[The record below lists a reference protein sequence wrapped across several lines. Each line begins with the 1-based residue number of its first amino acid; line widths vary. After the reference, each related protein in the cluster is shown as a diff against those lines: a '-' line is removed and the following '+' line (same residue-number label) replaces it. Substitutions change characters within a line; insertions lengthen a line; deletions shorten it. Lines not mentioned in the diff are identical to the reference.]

1 MISKRY
7 YLIPSFI
14 VFFIIIL
21 IDTFVLN
28 IGSFPSEWKLSIRQP
43 IAETVK
49 SLTVNPSFIGFT
61 KGLRAFVYLNL
72 LNPLDTFLTH
82 IPWWYTM
89 GIFAAIGYFT
99 VGLRFAFITVLLLF
113 FIVIVIVIA
122 FVTIDIVF

>member
-1 MISKRY
+1 
-7 YLIPSFI
+7 
-14 VFFIIIL
+14 L
-21 IDTFVLN
+21 IDAFVVN

-72 LNPLDTFLTH
+72 LRPLDTFLTH

-89 GIFAAIGYFT
+89 GIFTGNW
-99 VGLRFAFITVLLLF
+99 LLYCR
-113 FIVIVIVIA
+113 
-122 FVTIDIVF
+122 D